1 MQSYSQFCV
10 FLHAIFQFLSTI
22 LWGKIT
28 KNLCLKIIY
37 FSSCYSLNCGVK
49 IYQIKVSQIRINFS
63 NVMNLDKWV
72 CVENAETRPL
82 RRLGAMGTAKYPTKL
97 YMAYGRLPKPN
108 CWRGAC
114 LWAEINMSPVS
125 RNVRDTPMATA
136 KMWTSTYD
144 KSYVQ
149 EFPLYCITRSQCDL
163 FSERKH
169 FFSLSNFSQIS
180 LGQALR
186 I

>member
-1 MQSYSQFCV
+1 M
-10 FLHAIFQFLSTI
+10 
-22 LWGKIT
+22 G
-28 KNLCLKIIY
+28 
-37 FSSCYSLNCGVK
+37 
-49 IYQIKVSQIRINFS
+49 
-63 NVMNLDKWV
+63 V
-72 CVENAETRPL
+72 CVENAETHPL
-82 RRLGAMGTAKYPTKL
+82 RRLGAMGTGKYPTKL

-114 LWAEINMSPVS
+114 LWAEINTSPVS

-136 KMWTSTYD
+136 KMWNSTYD

-169 FFSLSNFSQIS
+169 FFHSQIS
-180 LGQALR
+180 ARFHWVKHYGFNNFGVQWRGKTALYAGATEEV
-186 I
+186 